1 VIQASPRAWRAA
13 WRPPAVPPI
22 QEGAE
27 TDFTFVRAVI
37 AHFWCAS
44 PVFVLHSA
52 QRSAP
57 IRMATLIPSFST
69 CVSRMTAGERRFAE
83 RLERKLD
90 DDYLVWYDVPIGPK
104 QSHPDFVVLHPR
116 RGLLILETKDW
127 KLETIRSA
135 SRQAWEIIPDGRP
148 KVVINPLAQARHCAI
163 QVVDSLQR
171 DVQLC
176 HAEGPHQGK
185 LAFPWGHGVVLTR
198 ITRLQFESAG
208 LCEAIEPHLV
218 ICSDE
223 MTETA
228 DAEVFQKR
236 LWDMFPHA
244 FGGVMSLPQLD
255 RARWIM
261 FPQVRVQTQG
271 ALFDD
276 NDAEA
281 ELPDLMRVLD
291 LQQEQLARSLSDGHR
306 VIHGVAGSGKTMILG
321 YRAELLAKNT
331 TRAKPVLVL
340 CFNEPLAVKLAAVME
355 AKALTERVHVRHF
368 HRWCRQQLVSFGQPI
383 PPQGKAMFDEMVN
396 NVIRGVER
404 QHIPSGQYQAV
415 LIDEGHDFQ
424 PAWLKLVAQM
434 VDPDTNSLLLL
445 YDDAQ
450 SIYERQRTRQFS
462 FKSLGIQAQGRTTIL
477 KINYRNT
484 RQILKFA
491 SSIAPELLKAED
503 NDEDG
508 IPLVQ
513 PVSCGRDGHAPI
525 VIRLPSLR
533 DEAKEIAERLHAAHQ
548 EGRAWN
554 DMAIIC
560 RRYAVMQECANALS
574 QRRIPHQVRKGT
586 GHFDPSADSIKIMT
600 MHASKGLE
608 FPVVALPG
616 VGNMPE
622 TGESEADEAR
632 LFYVAATR
640 ATDTLFITLSG
651 RGGYMDR
658 FAA

>member
-1 VIQASPRAWRAA
+1 
-13 WRPPAVPPI
+13 
-22 QEGAE
+22 
-27 TDFTFVRAVI
+27 
-37 AHFWCAS
+37 
-44 PVFVLHSA
+44 
-52 QRSAP
+52 
-57 IRMATLIPSFST
+57 
-69 CVSRMTAGERRFAE
+69 MTQGERRFAE

-135 SRQAWEIIPDGRP
+135 SRQAWEIAPDGRI
-148 KVVINPLAQARHCAI
+148 KVIISPLAQARHCAI
-163 QVVDSLQR
+163 QVVNALER
-171 DVQLC
+171 DPQLC

-208 LCEAIEPHLV
+208 LGEAIEPHLV

-223 MTETA
+223 MTDVA
-228 DAEVFQKR
+228 DAAAFQQR
-236 LWDMFPHA
+236 LWNMFPHA
-244 FGGVMSLPQLD
+244 FRGVMSMPQLD

-276 NDAEA
+276 NDAGA
-281 ELPDLMRVLD
+281 ELPDMMRVMD
-291 LQQEQLARSLSDGHR
+291 LQQEQLARSLGDGHR

-321 YRAELLAKNT
+321 YRAELLAKT
-331 TRAKPVLVL
+331 ATQAKPVLVL
-340 CFNEPLAVKLAAVME
+340 CYNEPLAVKLANVME
-355 AKALTERVHVRHF
+355 AKGLGDRVHVRHF
-368 HRWCRQQLVSFGQPI
+368 HRWCRQQLVTFGQPI
-383 PPQGKAMFDEMVN
+383 PAQGKAMFDEMVD

-404 QHIPSGQYQAV
+404 HQIPSGQYQAV

-434 VDPDTNSLLLL
+434 VDPSTNSLLLL

-462 FKSLGIQAQGRTTIL
+462 FKSLGIQAQGRTAIL

-484 RQILKFA
+484 RQILKTA
-491 SSIAPELLKAED
+491 SAIAADLLKPED
-503 NDEDG
+503 FGDDG
-508 IPLVQ
+508 IPMLQ

-533 DEAKEIAERLHAAHQ
+533 DEAKEIAERMHAAHQ
-548 EGRAWN
+548 EGRAWS

-560 RRYAVMQECANALS
+560 RRYAVMDGCADALR

-586 GHFDPSADSIKIMT
+586 GQFDPSADSIKIMT

-616 VGNMPE
+616 VGHMPE
-622 TGESEADEAR
+622 AGESEIDEAR

-640 ATDTLFITLSG
+640 ATETLFITLSG
-651 RGGYMDR
+651 SGAYMDR
-658 FAA
+658 FPG